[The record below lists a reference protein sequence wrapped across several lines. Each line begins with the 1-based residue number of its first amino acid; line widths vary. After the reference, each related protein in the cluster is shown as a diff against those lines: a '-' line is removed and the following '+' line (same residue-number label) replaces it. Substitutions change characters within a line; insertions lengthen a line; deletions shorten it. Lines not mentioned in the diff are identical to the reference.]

1 MNIWLDAHLSP
12 TVATW
17 ISKRFEV
24 TATPLRDLG
33 LRDSTDREVFLAA
46 RKAEAV
52 VMTKD
57 GDFVRLLEDLGA
69 PPQIIW
75 LTCGNTSNLRLKAL
89 LAEAGGEAL
98 ALLKG
103 GESLVEIS
111 GK

>member
-1 MNIWLDAHLSP
+1 MNIWLDAQLP
-12 TVATW
+12 PAVAGW
-17 ISKRFEV
+17 ITERFKV

-46 RKAEAV
+46 RKAGAV

-57 GDFVRLLEDLGA
+57 GDFVRLLEGLGP
-69 PPQIIW
+69 PPQIVW
-75 LTCGNTSNLRLKAL
+75 LTCGNTSNRRLKAV
-89 LAEAGGEAL
+89 LAEAGGEAF
-98 ALLKG
+98 ALIQG